1 MKINITKTQRARLVK
16 DWLNDMFSD
25 VEMMNGYYYVKNK
38 NDQIV
43 SYKKKLAYQDD
54 KNKEFWFDYDTI
66 WSFLESMFS
75 LKYKELQS
83 ITEDWVE
90 ETLNLK
96 GYKTGRLNYQTLLM
110 VEETLKLKEF
120 IKNEN

>member
-25 VEMMNGYYYVKNK
+25 VEIWGSYYVKNEK
-38 NDQIV
+38 N
-43 SYKKKLAYQDD
+43 LAFQNK
-54 KNKEFWFDYDTI
+54 KNKDFRFDYDLI

-75 LKYKELQS
+75 LKYKELQA
-83 ITEDWVE
+83 ITKDWLD

-96 GYKTGRLNYQTLLM
+96 GYTTSYLRNLSWT
-110 VEETLKLKEF
+110 
-120 IKNEN
+120 

>member
-1 MKINITKTQRARLVK
+1 MKINITKTQRAKLVK
-16 DWLNDMFSD
+16 DWLNNMFSD

-43 SYKKKLAYQDD
+43 LFKKKLAYQDD

-75 LKYKELQS
+75 LKYKEVQS
-83 ITEDWVE
+83 ITEDWVD

-96 GYKTGRLNYQTLLM
+96 GYRTSTDD
-110 VEETLKLKEF
+110 
-120 IKNEN
+120 I

>member
-25 VEMMNGYYYVKNK
+25 VEIIGSYYVKNK
-38 NDQIV
+38 
-43 SYKKKLAYQDD
+43 KRLAYYD
-54 KNKEFWFDYDTI
+54 KRIKGFWFDYDTI

-75 LKYKELQS
+75 LKYKELQA

-96 GYKTGRLNYQTLLM
+96 GYVTDDAYLF
-110 VEETLKLKEF
+110 E
-120 IKNEN
+120 

>member
-25 VEMMNGYYYVKNK
+25 VEMMNGYYVKNG
-38 NDQIV
+38 
-43 SYKKKLAYQDD
+43 KKLAYHTI
-54 KNKEFWFDYDTI
+54 NKRFFFNYDTI
-66 WSFLESMFS
+66 WLFLESMFS
-75 LKYKELQS
+75 LEYNELKA

-96 GYKTGRLNYQTLLM
+96 GYRTFSSVHLN
-110 VEETLKLKEF
+110 
-120 IKNEN
+120 

>member
-43 SYKKKLAYQDD
+43 S
-54 KNKEFWFDYDTI
+54 
-66 WSFLESMFS
+66 
-75 LKYKELQS
+75 
-83 ITEDWVE
+83 
-90 ETLNLK
+90 
-96 GYKTGRLNYQTLLM
+96 
-110 VEETLKLKEF
+110 
-120 IKNEN
+120 

>member
-1 MKINITKTQRARLVK
+1 MKINITKTQRAKLVK

-43 SYKKKLAYQDD
+43 LFKKKLAYQDD

-75 LKYKELQS
+75 LEYEELKA
-83 ITEDWVE
+83 ITKDWLG

-96 GYKTGRLNYQTLLM
+96 GYTIIDSFYQ
-110 VEETLKLKEF
+110 
-120 IKNEN
+120 

>member
-25 VEMMNGYYYVKNK
+25 VEIIGSYYVKNK
-38 NDQIV
+38 
-43 SYKKKLAYQDD
+43 KRLAYYD
-54 KNKEFWFDYDTI
+54 KRIKGFWFDYDTI

-75 LKYKELQS
+75 LEYEELKA
-83 ITEDWVE
+83 ITKDWLG

-96 GYKTGRLNYQTLLM
+96 GYTIIDSFYQ
-110 VEETLKLKEF
+110 
-120 IKNEN
+120 

>member
-25 VEMMNGYYYVKNK
+25 AELINSFYVKNG
-38 NDQIV
+38 IGI
-43 SYKKKLAYQDD
+43 AYQGK
-54 KNKEFWFDYDTI
+54 KNKKFWFDYDLI

-75 LKYKELQS
+75 LESEELQS
-83 ITEDWVE
+83 ITEDWLE

-96 GYKTGRLNYQTLLM
+96 GYTSSNANFSE
-110 VEETLKLKEF
+110 V
-120 IKNEN
+120 

>member
-25 VEMMNGYYYVKNK
+25 VEMMNGYYVKNG
-38 NDQIV
+38 
-43 SYKKKLAYQDD
+43 KKLAYHNIYVDSFSI
-54 KNKEFWFDYDTI
+54 KYKRFFFNYDTI

-75 LKYKELQS
+75 LEYKELQS

-96 GYKTGRLNYQTLLM
+96 GYRTFSSVHLN
-110 VEETLKLKEF
+110 
-120 IKNEN
+120 